1 MPIYFEI
8 AEWILLIL
16 QIPILLCV
24 GYLIVLVIAAWAN
37 RNSFEK
43 IENDPLKRFAFL
55 IPAHNEEFVLPHL
68 LESILQLEYPS
79 SNYDIHVIADNCSDE
94 TARVATSYGAQ
105 AHIRY
110 NQSLIGKGYAL
121 EWGLNEIRAA
131 GQTYDAYIIVD
142 ADSTVSQNFLQVM
155 QRLTNRGAKVIQAY
169 YGVKDPGLS
178 WNISLRYA
186 ALSVLHFLRPRGRM
200 FLGGSAGLKG
210 NGMLFTQDLLDQYPW
225 PASGTEDIEYHMILL
240 LNGHAVKFAP
250 DAAVWG
256 EMPVRFDQSKSQLDR
271 WEGGRLEMA
280 RKYIPALLKAAGR
293 AFARRDLHWTYCYI
307 DAVMEHL
314 IPPFSILFGS
324 SILLL
329 LVNLLMLLGTGAAK
343 SPSLN
348 PLAWLN
354 TVLGFSLL
362 AGQIIY
368 LLAGLKMVNAP
379 AIIYRQMVYVPLF
392 VFQKMGQYFRILTGA
407 KPDHWIKTTRN

>member
-200 FLGGSAGLKG
+200 VF
-210 NGMLFTQDLLDQYPW
+210 
-225 PASGTEDIEYHMILL
+225 
-240 LNGHAVKFAP
+240 
-250 DAAVWG
+250 
-256 EMPVRFDQSKSQLDR
+256 
-271 WEGGRLEMA
+271 GR
-280 RKYIPALLKAAGR
+280 IG
-293 AFARRDLHWTYCYI
+293 
-307 DAVMEHL
+307 
-314 IPPFSILFGS
+314 
-324 SILLL
+324 
-329 LVNLLMLLGTGAAK
+329 
-343 SPSLN
+343 
-348 PLAWLN
+348 
-354 TVLGFSLL
+354 
-362 AGQIIY
+362 
-368 LLAGLKMVNAP
+368 
-379 AIIYRQMVYVPLF
+379 
-392 VFQKMGQYFRILTGA
+392 
-407 KPDHWIKTTRN
+407 WIKRKRDALYSGSIGSVSLDCFWY